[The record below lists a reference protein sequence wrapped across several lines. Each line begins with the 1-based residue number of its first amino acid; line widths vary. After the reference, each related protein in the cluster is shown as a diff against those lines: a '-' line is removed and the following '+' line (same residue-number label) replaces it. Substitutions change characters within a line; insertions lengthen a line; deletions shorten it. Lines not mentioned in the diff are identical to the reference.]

1 MSQRDV
7 LAELRT
13 AQVEAPA
20 QLRARVRLIAA
31 QAPPPRRLTRCR
43 LLLAV
48 PALAAAAA
56 IAVAVV
62 VSTRPSGTH
71 VTHGSVF
78 RAEAQPA
85 PKAAASA
92 PAPPNGRV
100 VRYGASLRL
109 RVAGVSDAVKRALH
123 VTSALGGYPVSVHVA
138 TAPHAGTA
146 QLVLRVPRAHVQEAI
161 SRLSALG
168 TIVGEQVDLQDLQA
182 GLNATDRT
190 IARLQRQIALLRAR
204 PQTPAVERQIA
215 ALTARVAALQRA
227 EAATRRA
234 AHYATVRLALVSG
247 TPAKHTH
254 YVRDALPWLGGF
266 AVAVLLLLAWRL
278 ARRLREDA
286 LLRNP

>member
-31 QAPPPRRLTRCR
+31 QAPPPRRLTRRR

-56 IAVAVV
+56 IAAAVV
-62 VSTRPSGTH
+62 ISTRPAGTH

-78 RAEAQPA
+78 RAEA
-85 PKAAASA
+85 PKASAIA
-92 PAPPNGRV
+92 PAPPRGRV

-109 RVAGVSDAVKRALH
+109 RVPSVSDAVKSALH
-123 VTSALGGYPVSVHVA
+123 VTAALGGYPVSVHVT

-146 QLVLRVPRAHVQEAI
+146 QLVLRVPRGHVQQAI
-161 SRLSALG
+161 TRLSALG
-168 TIVGEQVDLQDLQA
+168 TIVGEQVDIQDKQA
-182 GLNATDRT
+182 GLDATDRT
-190 IARLQRQIALLRAR
+190 IARLQRQLARLRAE
-204 PQTPAVERQIA
+204 PQTPAVERQTA
-215 ALTARVAALQRA
+215 ALTARVVALQRA
-227 EAATRRA
+227 EAALRRS
-234 AHYATVRLALVSG
+234 AHYATVRLALASG
-247 TPAKHTH
+247 TPARNTH
-254 YVRDALPWLGGF
+254 YLRDALPWLGGF
-266 AVAVLLLLAWRL
+266 AVAVLLVLAWRL

-286 LLRNP
+286 LLSRS

>member
-31 QAPPPRRLTRCR
+31 QAPPPRRLTRRR

-138 TAPHAGTA
+138 TAPHD
-146 QLVLRVPRAHVQEAI
+146 RAA
-161 SRLSALG
+161 A
-168 TIVGEQVDLQDLQA
+168 A
-182 GLNATDRT
+182 ADRT
-190 IARLQRQIALLRAR
+190 AAR
-204 PQTPAVERQIA
+204 TA
-215 ALTARVAALQRA
+215 ADAG
-227 EAATRRA
+227 RRA
-234 AHYATVRLALVSG
+234 ADRRSHGTRRRAPARRGGDTAGGALRHRPARARLRHAREAHALRAGRAPV
-247 TPAKHTH
+247 
-254 YVRDALPWLGGF
+254 
-266 AVAVLLLLAWRL
+266 
-278 ARRLREDA
+278 ARRLRRRRAAAARVAPRPAAARGRAAQEPLICAKTRKVGSPTGSSENSGLTQPSSPPRDA
-286 LLRNP
+286 